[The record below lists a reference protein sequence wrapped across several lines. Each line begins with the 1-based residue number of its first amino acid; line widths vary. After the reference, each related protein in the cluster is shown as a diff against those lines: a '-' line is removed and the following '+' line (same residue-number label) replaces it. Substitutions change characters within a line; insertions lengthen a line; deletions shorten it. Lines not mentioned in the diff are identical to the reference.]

1 LLSKANL
8 TLQWRLMNMKVL
20 NVFGQLLRS
29 VVGKLKKQ
37 DKSSGTTGI
46 GQESTTEVQSKTLI
60 WGVIDGP
67 YSVEDF
73 PSDELE
79 YMGIEDGYEWM
90 MVCKIEEDGEIGLAN
105 FWYATLDE
113 ALQVKYYFDT
123 NIEPLEI
130 QT

>member
-1 LLSKANL
+1 
-8 TLQWRLMNMKVL
+8 MKVL

-37 DKSSGTTGI
+37 DKSSGTTDT
-46 GQESTTEVQSKTLI
+46 GQEFTTETQSKTLI

-73 PSDELE
+73 PPDELE

>member
-8 TLQWRLMNMKVL
+8 ILQWRLMNMKVL

-37 DKSSGTTGI
+37 DESSGATDT
-46 GQESTTEVQSKTLI
+46 GQESTTEIQSKTLI
-60 WGVIDGP
+60 WGVVDGP

-73 PSDELE
+73 PQDELE